1 MIFIENAI
9 ITFYKN
15 IWNEHEYKYS
25 VPTVTLFLVSTLF
38 KKKNPFFDWFLLL
51 CIISDVLMSL
61 AHKIPLN
68 H

>member
-25 VPTVTLFLVSTLF
+25 VPTVTLFLISTLF
-38 KKKNPFFDWFLLL
+38 KKKSLFWLIITFLYNLRRSYV
-51 CIISDVLMSL
+51 IS
-61 AHKIPLN
+61 P
-68 H
+68 